1 MVLCLRLLLL
11 LTVIFLP
18 VFFLAMTHRLPSK
31 RKRHDEALEDYQA
44 AYVKYEKQ
52 RTKLLDWIK
61 TQHENNYNRVHQ
73 DEPSRSR
80 RPANQ
85 SSLTSTSQA
94 LCKNKA
100 S

>member
-1 MVLCLRLLLL
+1 MVLCLTLLLL

-31 RKRHDEALEDYQA
+31 RKKRHDEALEAYQA

-61 TQHENNYNRVHQ
+61 TQHENN
-73 DEPSRSR
+73 
-80 RPANQ
+80 
-85 SSLTSTSQA
+85 
-94 LCKNKA
+94 
-100 S
+100 

>member
-1 MVLCLRLLLL
+1 MASVAIIADGALLKAVAF
-11 LTVIFLP
+11 TDGNFLP

-73 DEPSRSR
+73 DEP
-80 RPANQ
+80 
-85 SSLTSTSQA
+85 LTAPSEPKFSDFY
-94 LCKNKA
+94 
-100 S
+100 

>member
-61 TQHENNYNRVHQ
+61 TQHENKYNRVHQ
-73 DEPSRSR
+73 DEPLT
-80 RPANQ
+80 A
-85 SSLTSTSQA
+85 SSEPKFSDFY
-94 LCKNKA
+94 
-100 S
+100 